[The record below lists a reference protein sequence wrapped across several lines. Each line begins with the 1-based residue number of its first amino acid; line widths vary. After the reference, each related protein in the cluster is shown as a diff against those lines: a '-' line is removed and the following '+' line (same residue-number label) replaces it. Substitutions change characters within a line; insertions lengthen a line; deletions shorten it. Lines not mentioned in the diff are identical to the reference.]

1 MIDIDSI
8 LLEWSVRCEK
18 GYPDI
23 NNSADWQI
31 LNEIMAEKNYSLS
44 EIISSPES
52 NHLVNEDAIAQDE
65 DAIEQGTLADMLA
78 KGKFS
83 PKTLNR
89 IRALVTRSVDTETF
103 VEQFLNEHVPNK
115 DKQYIDDIMDL
126 MLDSGVKVETLK
138 SYLKNRTI
146 KYTEFVNKPTSIAD
160 KFKQTGLS
168 TKSIES
174 LSSFVKKGVGPFEW
188 LLAIV
193 LSGASRPATG
203 DLKIDGKSFEIKA
216 FKGRILPFNGLADAA
231 TARSSFINSYTSLKD
246 QIPESSREQWYEIAD
261 RIKDAKLWSSGQILN
276 TLNFLHE
283 EFMKLST
290 PDINKLDAIA
300 NALKD
305 SLTGYYTLGNV
316 DLSWTSNVLNTN
328 GTLKRKEFIIE
339 WATVSFDYYI
349 KQTDSKV
356 ENFIV
361 TNSGTGDNRKSY
373 ASVQILIF
381 PVKDFKKHVGTNIGL
396 DIPSFSDTAGQA
408 NAFGLKLGSRT
419 AVLQ

>member
-52 NHLVNEDAIAQDE
+52 NHLVNEDVVTKD
-65 DAIEQGTLADMLA
+65 TLADMLA
-78 KGKFS
+78 KGNFS
-83 PKTLNR
+83 EKTLNR
-89 IRALVTRSVDTETF
+89 IRALVIRSVDTETV
-103 VEQFLNEHVPNK
+103 VEEFLRSIVPNK
-115 DKQYIDDIMDL
+115 DEQYIDDIMDL
-126 MLDSGVKVETLK
+126 MLDSGVEVETLK
-138 SYLKNRTI
+138 SYLENRTI
-146 KYTEFVNKPTSIAD
+146 KYTEFENKPTSIAD

-168 TKSIES
+168 AKSIES

-193 LSGASRPATG
+193 LSGAKRPTGIG
-203 DLKIDGKSFEIKA
+203 DLKIDGKPFEIKA
-216 FKGRILPFNGLADAA
+216 FKGRILPVNGLADAA
-231 TARSSFINSYTSLKD
+231 TARSSFINSYTSLKN
-246 QIPESSREQWYEIAD
+246 QIPESSHEQWDEIVT
-261 RIKDAKLWSSGQILN
+261 RIQNPKLWSAGEILN
-276 TLNFLHE
+276 TLDFLHV

-300 NALKD
+300 NALKT
-305 SLTGYYTLGNV
+305 SLAGYYTIGNV
-316 DLSWTSNVLNTN
+316 DLSWTSNVLNTD

-349 KQTDSKV
+349 ERSDSKV

-373 ASVQILIF
+373 ASVKILIF

-396 DIPSFSDTAGQA
+396 DIPSFSDTAGFG